1 MFRNNSVDTLPPFL
15 DLVRLRED
23 HLPWHDFMIS
33 ERD

>member
-1 MFRNNSVDTLPPFL
+1 MFHYNSVDTIPPFL
-15 DLVRLRED
+15 DLARLRED